1 MAKDLYVLDMS
12 KCCLVYGVGREA
24 WIGEVVSGVEEG
36 KTFLAE
42 KGLPGRKQ
50 ER

>member
-1 MAKDLYVLDMS
+1 MVEDLYVLDMS
-12 KCCLVYGVGREA
+12 KRCLVYCTVRET
-24 WIGEVVSGVEEG
+24 WISAVVSGVEEG